1 MAEKLTATISP
12 AASLNGAVSVPENIV
27 EKDYKKL
34 QNKPSVNGVELAG
47 NKTIEDLGEETL
59 SNAEISSAID
69 KMFNLVF
76 KGGNK

>member
-1 MAEKLTATISP
+1 MAEKLAAIISP
-12 AASLNGAVSVPENIV
+12 VGAMKGAISVPENIV

-34 QNKPSVNGVELAG
+34 QNKPSVNGVELTG

-59 SNAEISSAID
+59 TNMEISSAID